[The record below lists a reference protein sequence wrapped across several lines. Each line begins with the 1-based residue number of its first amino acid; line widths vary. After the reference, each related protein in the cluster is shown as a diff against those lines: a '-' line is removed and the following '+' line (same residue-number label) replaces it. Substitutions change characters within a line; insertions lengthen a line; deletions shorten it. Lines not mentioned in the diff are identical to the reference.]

1 VFSGVAADEI
11 AKQPFRIDADGQIN
25 LPMVGRLNAS
35 GLTVK
40 QFEEALNKRLSVYV
54 REPQVV
60 ATIAEFR
67 SQPVSVVGAVKS
79 PGTLQLE
86 GHKSLMEMISMASG
100 FREDAGNTIA
110 ITRELEWGTIPLPN
124 ARIDSSG
131 KFSLAGVSIRQ
142 ILEGNDPAANI
153 SIMPHDVIT
162 VPKAELVYVIG
173 GVNKAGGF
181 VLSEKENMSVLQ
193 ALSLAEGLI
202 LTADSRHAKI
212 LRQQSEAQVQRV
224 EIPVDV
230 KKILEGTSKDVPLRG
245 GDILFVPDSTA
256 KRVGMRTMEAI
267 VQAAV
272 GAAIW
277 RP

>member
-1 VFSGVAADEI
+1 V
-11 AKQPFRIDADGQIN
+11 R
-25 LPMVGRLNAS
+25 
-35 GLTVK
+35 
-40 QFEEALNKRLSVYV
+40 QFEEELNKRLSVYV

-79 PGTLQLE
+79 PGTHQLE
-86 GHKSLMEMISMASG
+86 GHKSLMEIISMAGG

-142 ILEGNDPAANI
+142 ILEGNDPAASI

-173 GVNKAGGF
+173 GVK
-181 VLSEKENMSVLQ
+181 
-193 ALSLAEGLI
+193 
-202 LTADSRHAKI
+202 DSFSRRRRI
-212 LRQQSEAQVQRV
+212 CQCC
-224 EIPVDV
+224 
-230 KKILEGTSKDVPLRG
+230 
-245 GDILFVPDSTA
+245 
-256 KRVGMRTMEAI
+256 KRFR
-267 VQAAV
+267 
-272 GAAIW
+272 W
-277 RP
+277 RRA